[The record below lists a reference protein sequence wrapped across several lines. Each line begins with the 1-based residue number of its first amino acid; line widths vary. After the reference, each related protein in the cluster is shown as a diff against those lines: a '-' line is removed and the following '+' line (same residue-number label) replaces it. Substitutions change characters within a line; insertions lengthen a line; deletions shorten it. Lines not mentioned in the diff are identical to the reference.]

1 MATVLVQNGA
11 GDFSWTLSEN
21 VFGKLE
27 CLADREIDGNHW
39 TKWIKLKLEMKDYRE
54 ILRIGKKSPKR
65 LKVYNS
71 EQLDRNL
78 TFDSWQLTDL
88 KLDKNLPEISN

>member
-1 MATVLVQNGA
+1 MIGKVLVQNGA

-39 TKWIKLKLEMKDYRE
+39 TK
-54 ILRIGKKSPKR
+54 
-65 LKVYNS
+65 
-71 EQLDRNL
+71 
-78 TFDSWQLTDL
+78 
-88 KLDKNLPEISN
+88 

>member
-1 MATVLVQNGA
+1 MMAKVLVQNGA

-54 ILRIGKKSPKR
+54 ILRNGITWQK
-65 LKVYNS
+65 
-71 EQLDRNL
+71 LDI
-78 TFDSWQLTDL
+78 WQLTDL
-88 KLDKNLPEISN
+88 KLNKNLPEIFK